1 MRAGSH
7 ARQLIQ
13 HFRLPVDYETKW
25 LTIIYNVEGDYKT
38 LHLVAPTTVIFRLWH
53 VTLLQLKKIRLDF
66 MMGLSSAER
75 AQTIWERHHWKGAD
89 TSADGKLDLDEAKL
103 LCRRLN
109 LSGGDTEVKKR
120 FAEADAGKKGFL
132 TFEEFTIF
140 VRRLKE
146 RPEVEKVYMEV
157 KGQGEF
163 DFACFQRFMKD
174 TQRVCTHTVSPGHV
188 SDLFGAQTSTSPEE
202 MEQMYRR
209 FAMPS
214 APAPIAPPEHSSE
227 QPAGQLLPPGSTAP
241 LLALTTPRPTT
252 QTSSETSAAQLPPLT
267 LAAFTA
273 FLTSSHNSVFS
284 DHHKDV
290 SQDMTLPISNYFI
303 SSSHNTYLIGHQLV
317 GDSTVEGYIRSLLAS
332 CRSVESKY
340 F

>member
-7 ARQLIQ
+7 ARELIQ
-13 HFRLPVDYETKW
+13 HFHLPADFESKW
-25 LTIIYNVEGDYKT
+25 LTIIYNVDGDYKT
-38 LHLVAPTTVIFRLWH
+38 LHIVAPTEVVFRLWH

-89 TSADGKLDLDEAKL
+89 TSGDGKLDLNEAKR

-109 LSGGDTEVKKR
+109 LSGGDHEVKKR
-120 FAEADAGKKGFL
+120 FTEADVGNKGFL
-132 TFEEFTIF
+132 TYEEFRTF
-140 VRRLKE
+140 VQVLKE

-174 TQRVCTHTVSPGHV
+174 IQRVCTPAVRPGHV
-188 SDLFGAQTSTSPEE
+188 SDPSGAQTSRSSEE
-202 MEQMYRR
+202 IEQMYRR
-209 FAMPS
+209 FATPA
-214 APAPIAPPEHSSE
+214 APALANPPEHSSQ
-227 QPAGQLLPPGSTAP
+227 QPTGQLLPPGSTAP
-241 LLALTTPRPTT
+241 LLALSTPRS
-252 QTSSETSAAQLPPLT
+252 TSGSTPAIQLPPLS
-267 LAAFTA
+267 LAGFTA
-273 FLTSSHNSVFS
+273 FLTSSSNSIFS

-303 SSSHNTYLIGHQLV
+303 SSSHNTYLVGYQLV

-340 F
+340 S